1 MADRII
7 KIIKFLTFSIIF
19 FSCSEK
25 TISQSKDDSNKD
37 LWKPITLKDWKKT
50 SVINNRV
57 ANEDDVN
64 EGKAVYFI
72 EGNHENH
79 KPYKINLPKL
89 AYLTDFDTNEKEL
102 VVIIQIEETPKGTV
116 VGYRNLTGGNGAGLI
131 NEFKILSEEES
142 EKLIK

>member
-1 MADRII
+1 MNKLLLIFVI
-7 KIIKFLTFSIIF
+7 FL
-19 FSCSEK
+19 SCSKK
-25 TISQSKDDSNKD
+25 TSAQNIEEIKTD
-37 LWKPITLKDWKKT
+37 LWKPIILKDWKKT
-50 SVINNRV
+50 PVINNRV

-72 EGNHENH
+72 EGNYENH
-79 KPYKINLPKL
+79 KPYKVNLPKL
-89 AYLTDFDTNEKEL
+89 AYLTDFDTKEKEL
-102 VVIIQIEETPKGTV
+102 VVVIQIEETPKGTV